1 MTTKQ
6 LAPVNDDEF
15 LSSVDSFAGA
25 IAALEKIGATVVDS
39 DDLGHGFKVTDKATL
54 VKVPMLIMGYRFQES
69 DTAQFVTV
77 FAVTEDDR
85 KVIFND
91 GGTGIYAQLQKYNEK
106 AINSILLRDGLTRSD
121 YQYADDKGVM
131 RDATTYYLST

>member
-1 MTTKQ
+1 MSTKAI
-6 LAPVNDDEF
+6 APITDENF
-15 LSSVDSFAGA
+15 LSDIDGFSSA
-25 IAALEKIGATVVDS
+25 IAALEKIGAKVVDS

-54 VKVPMLIMGYRFQES
+54 VKVPLLIIGYRFHDSES
-69 DTAQFVTV
+69 AKFVTV

-91 GGTGIYAQLQKYNEK
+91 GGTGIYSQLQQYSEK
-106 AINSILLRDGLTRSD
+106 SIDSILLRDGLSRSD
-121 YQYADDKGVM
+121 YQYEDEKGVM